1 MGTEK
6 TVFDSGVIEVP
17 PELRGPSNEEILQ
30 KEGREDTP
38 RRRRAAARPS
48 KRERMD
54 KKLGISRAEMSKIAA
69 NYAENAKKRAPRV
82 EKRHYASFSAS
93 VKPAGDFP
101 AQAPSRPASKLSM
114 ARKKLES
121 LFTSVTRR
129 PVEPE
134 TPRVEPKR
142 EPPKAIT
149 PSVPP
154 SGRVLRGSFGA
165 KPSET
170 TKAQVYSAAEL
181 SRIRMEERAKK
192 IRVELARKSGPG
204 PLVDAEGNP
213 VKRPRG
219 RPRKNPL
226 P

>member
-1 MGTEK
+1 MR
-6 TVFDSGVIEVP
+6 SW
-17 PELRGPSNEEILQ
+17 PSEAQRTN
-30 KEGREDTP
+30 
-38 RRRRAAARPS
+38 S
-48 KRERMD
+48 S
-54 KKLGISRAEMSKIAA
+54 SRFRSSMFREMS
-69 NYAENAKKRAPRV
+69 
-82 EKRHYASFSAS
+82 
-93 VKPAGDFP
+93 
-101 AQAPSRPASKLSM
+101 
-114 ARKKLES
+114 
-121 LFTSVTRR
+121 SVTRR

-134 TPRVEPKR
+134 TPRVEPKP
-142 EPPKAIT
+142 EAPKAVS